1 MCQQELSQCH
11 QKLTETQKMH
21 ANEKEALAAAQEK
34 IQKLERRLIFVTKV
48 SNNYYAMLYLLM
60 SYFRTEKDV

>member
-1 MCQQELSQCH
+1 
-11 QKLTETQKMH
+11 MH